1 MTELRPLL
9 ESTDDELERA
19 LLRSVRAERPS
30 GLGLRETALALGL
43 AGSTAE
49 ALAAS
54 LTAASSL
61 SHAAAPVTSAT
72 ATSTAATSTAATSTA
87 AASTAAASGG
97 ATGAVGAATLGVVGK
112 SLFGGALVSFLAL
125 TTLDYSLGSSY
136 RPQPVLPAIGATSAA
151 RKAEASP
158 VPVAVVHVDSHD
170 AEAAPPAA
178 PAAASSAAYPL
189 PSRLEPVAPAPAPA
203 IVHAPSNATFTLP
216 ARPEPPLGATPNA
229 SLAAEIRVLDEARA
243 ALAAGNS
250 ARAASLLE
258 RYAANRPSAVLAQE
272 AALLRVRLLLNQ
284 GDRAS
289 ASQLARRII
298 HDHPESAHVDSLR
311 SLAAEP

>member
-9 ESTDDELERA
+9 ESTEDELERA
-19 LLRSVRAERPS
+19 LLRSVRAELPS
-30 GLGLRETALALGL
+30 GLGLRDTALALGL

-61 SHAAAPVTSAT
+61 SHVAAPIAT
-72 ATSTAATSTAATSTA
+72 ASATSTAG
-87 AASTAAASGG
+87 ASTAAASGG
-97 ATGAVGAATLGVVGK
+97 AAGAVGTATLGVVGK
-112 SLFGGALVSFLAL
+112 SLVGGALVSFFAL
-125 TTLDYSLGSSY
+125 TTLDYSLGSSSY
-136 RPQPVLPAIGATSAA
+136 RPQPVLPAIGAPTAA
-151 RKAEASP
+151 RKAEALP
-158 VPVAVVHVDSHD
+158 GPVAVIPVDSHD
-170 AEAAPPAA
+170 AAPAPAAAPV
-178 PAAASSAAYPL
+178 AASSAANPS
-189 PSRLEPVAPAPAPA
+189 PSRLEPVTPAPPPTIAR
-203 IVHAPSNATFTLP
+203 APSNATFTLP
-216 ARPEPPLGATPNA
+216 ARPEPLGGAAPSA

-243 ALAAGNS
+243 ALAAGSS

-284 GDRAS
+284 GDRAA